1 MKKQQKVIGV
11 DLGGTKV
18 LAGTVDSDQL
28 IETRLQLV
36 PKGGSVDMVMDA
48 LYRVIDPIFGEDT
61 SGIGIGVPSVVDVE
75 KGIVY
80 DVQNIPSWESV
91 PLGDLLKSR
100 YGVPVHIN
108 NDANCFALGER
119 YFGQGKK
126 FSDFIGLIIGTGIAA
141 GIVID
146 NKLYNGHNCGA
157 GEFGMIP
164 YLQHNYEYYS
174 SGQFFQN
181 EYGISA
187 KETTMKANKGDTVSL
202 DILAEFGRHL
212 GNAIVAILY
221 ALDPPLII
229 LGGSVSQAHPYFQ
242 RSMWEQIRK
251 IAYRSI
257 PENLSILCSN
267 QPDIAVLGAAALCL
281 QTSLESIET

>member
-1 MKKQQKVIGV
+1 MKKIQKVIGV

-18 LAGTVDSDQL
+18 LAGTVDGDQL

-36 PKGGSVDMVMDA
+36 PKGGSVESVMDA
-48 LYRVIDPIFGEDT
+48 LYSVIDPIFDESI

-75 KGIVY
+75 KGVVY
-80 DVQNIPSWESV
+80 DVQNIPSWERVS
-91 PLGDLLKSR
+91 LGDLLKKR
-100 YGVPVHIN
+100 YGVSVNIN
-108 NDANCFALGER
+108 NDANCFALGEKF
-119 YFGQGKK
+119 FGRGKS
-126 FSDFIGLIIGTGIAA
+126 FTDFIGLIIGTGLAA

-157 GEFGMIP
+157 GEFGMLP
-164 YLQHNYEYYS
+164 YLEHNYEYYC

-187 KETTMKANKGDTVSL
+187 KETTEKALTGDTVSL
-202 DILAEFGRHL
+202 EALADFGRHL

-229 LGGSVSQAHPYFQ
+229 LGGSVTKAHSFFQ
-242 RSMWEQIRK
+242 QSLWEQIRK

-257 PENLSILCSN
+257 PDNLTILCSN
-267 QPDIAVLGAAALCL
+267 QPDIAVLGAAALCF
-281 QTSLESIET
+281 QTSLESMQT